1 MTKKLLSTTSFL
13 LIILLCTLPITAHSG
28 RTDSSG
34 GHYDRSTGEYHYH
47 HGYPAHD
54 HYGGDCP
61 YSFHN
66 NEKHST
72 SSGLS
77 STDDYTTNDT
87 KTNDAKTKK
96 QFNVLGC
103 IGAIFL
109 LIACFSPGFFCCI
122 IIYPV
127 IALINIGKKII
138 YKLQLFYNRKKYLS
152 LIECQKQLDLD
163 GAEQKF
169 ARGEM
174 SFVHYRA
181 TISVNNQYLEKIKL
195 IKKRIDYLESRY
207 KDD

>member
-77 STDDYTTNDT
+77 SINDSTTNRP
-87 KTNDAKTKK
+87 KTKK
-96 QFNVLGC
+96 TFNVLVC

-109 LIACFSPGFFCCI
+109 LMACLFPGFLCCI
-122 IIYPV
+122 IIYPIV
-127 IALINIGKKII
+127 ALINIVKKIM
-138 YKLQLFYNRKKYLS
+138 YKLQLSYNRKKYLS